1 MILML
6 LAPFINK
13 FEKILSDKQ
22 FAVLIWILLVCF
34 TITPMISES
43 PVLDT
48 YGYDIVIITLCYLL
62 GRWLYRNK
70 NFVSRLRHVAPFA
83 FLVGVLIM
91 FAIPH
96 FIHNTR
102 IVWYNSPVVMLTAAA
117 LFITFCN
124 FRTGEI
130 AIVNS
135 IAHNTFAVYLIS
147 DHPIVR
153 NLLYGILPIKE
164 NINDKAVIS
173 YVFLFSAVVFVV
185 CIILEKIRLIS
196 LNRLENALLMRI
208 IKMLRLDMLD
218 GILSNEKR

>member
-1 MILML
+1 
-6 LAPFINK
+6 
-13 FEKILSDKQ
+13 
-22 FAVLIWILLVCF
+22 
-34 TITPMISES
+34 
-43 PVLDT
+43 
-48 YGYDIVIITLCYLL
+48 
-62 GRWLYRNK
+62 
-70 NFVSRLRHVAPFA
+70 
-83 FLVGVLIM
+83 M